1 MNNMELGI
9 EIFKYPKKDGVLRM
23 VMKEFVQ
30 NYVVE
35 CDGVGEF
42 GVESDGGEE
51 KSENLRE

>member
-9 EIFKYPKKDGVLRM
+9 EIFKYPKKDGVLRK

-30 NYVVE
+30 DYVVE
-35 CDGVGEF
+35 CDGVGQF

-51 KSENLRE
+51 KSGNLRE